1 MVACCS
7 DVPARA
13 TSPPSPMFET
23 LSKGFRAARNRLKG
37 VTEITEDNLEPALRD
52 VRLSLLEAD
61 VELGVVKRFLERV
74 KAKVVGETI
83 QNEVSA
89 KGRKVRIGPAER
101 FVQACQE
108 ELVAMMASEG
118 PRIVFAPRPQITGIM
133 MVGLQG
139 SGKTTTAAKL
149 ARLLESTNGRK
160 VLLVAA
166 DVQRPGAVEQLQV
179 LGERLS
185 IPVFA
190 LPGATPVEIC
200 QKGLEHAKRV
210 KRDTVIFDT
219 AGRLAIDEPLML
231 ELTEIKARTGAQNIF
246 MVVDAMIG
254 QDAVKTAA
262 AFHQRL
268 TLSGVV
274 MTKLDGDARGGAALS
289 IREVTGAPVKFI
301 GTGEGLDKL
310 EEFRP
315 DGMASRILGFGDI
328 VGLMKDFEGV
338 LDEKKAE
345 EDAARML
352 KGQFT
357 LQDFLEQLRMLQSMG
372 PLQQIF
378 EKLPFFADSVPEGF
392 QVDDKELKRA
402 EAIVS
407 SMTKRERLDP
417 ELFAR
422 EPRRIER
429 VAKGSGR
436 DVRDVVDLLQRFA
449 FMKQMMGDIGHQ
461 AGLLARIPGLKQLAA
476 ARRLQ
481 DAVRTTGL
489 ETNPMMSSLADQLL
503 EAAVASAGGKE
514 SPPNMAQLARLMR
527 RGGVGPMGSPGGDA
541 LVGGGPP
548 LGAAG
553 LGHLGGGS
561 SGSAR
566 SALKAA
572 EKEKKKQQRKLERKA
587 RKKSR
592 R

>member
-1 MVACCS
+1 
-7 DVPARA
+7 
-13 TSPPSPMFET
+13 MFET
-23 LSKGFRAARNRLKG
+23 LSKGFRAARNRLLG
-37 VTEITEDNLEPALRD
+37 VTELDEANLEPALRD

-61 VELGVVKRFLERV
+61 VELGVVKRFLEKV
-74 KAKVVGETI
+74 KAKTVGETI
-83 QNEVSA
+83 QNAVEA
-89 KGRKVRIGPAER
+89 KGRKIRVGPAER
-101 FVQACQE
+101 FIKACQD

-118 PRIVFAPRPQITGIM
+118 PAISYAPRPQPTGIM

-139 SGKTTTAAKL
+139 SGKTTTSAKL
-149 ARLLESTNGRK
+149 ARLLEAQGRK

-166 DVQRPGAVEQLQV
+166 DVQRPGAIEQLQV
-179 LGERLS
+179 LGERIG

-190 LPGATPVEIC
+190 IPGGNPVDIC
-200 QKGLEHAKRV
+200 QKGLEQAKKI

-219 AGRLAIDEPLML
+219 AGRLAVDEPLMQ
-231 ELTEIKARTGAQNIF
+231 ELTEIKAKTGSHNVL

-262 AFHQRL
+262 TFHQRL
-268 TLSGVV
+268 SLSGVV

-289 IREVTGAPVKFI
+289 IREVTGAPLKFV

-310 EEFRP
+310 EELRP
-315 DGMASRILGFGDI
+315 EGMASRILGFGDI

-345 EDAARML
+345 KDAARML
-352 KGQFT
+352 KGQLT

-392 QVDDKELKRA
+392 QVDEKELKRA

-417 ELFAR
+417 DIFLR
-422 EPRRIER
+422 ERTRITR
-429 VAKGSGR
+429 VARGAGR
-436 DVRDVVDLLQRFA
+436 QDKDVVDLLQRFS
-449 FMKQMMGDIGHQ
+449 FMRQMMGDIGQQ
-461 AGLLARIPGLKQLAA
+461 AGLLAKIPGLKQLAH

-489 ETNPMMSSLADQLL
+489 ETNPMMSTLADQLL
-503 EAAVASAGGKE
+503 EAAVASGGKDGGQ
-514 SPPNMAQLARLMR
+514 MAQLAQMLQ
-527 RGGVGPMGSPGGDA
+527 RGGGMPGG
-541 LVGGGPP
+541 LPGMGGIPGGFPGLGLPGMGGPP
-548 LGAAG
+548 QRA
-553 LGHLGGGS
+553 
-561 SGSAR
+561 
-566 SALKAA
+566 ALKQS
-572 EKEKKKQQRKLERKA
+572 EKDKKKQQRKQEKKA

-592 R
+592 K